1 MPRQSSPDLG
11 STSVLFLGG
20 RSGVGKTSV
29 GNEIHAQLSHS
40 DVRHCLIDGDMLDMA
55 FPAPWDDHLAE
66 RNLAALWTNYRSLGY
81 RRLVYV
87 NTACVMAGEIDRLTA
102 AMDDQPAAT
111 AILLSCSEETA
122 RRRLTQRE
130 VGSGL
135 AQHLERSAAMATTLN
150 DAAPSWA
157 LRLPTDGRALVD
169 IAADAIKHTGWASTT
184 TPGI

>member
-1 MPRQSSPDLG
+1 MPRQSSLDLG

-40 DVRHCLIDGDMLDMA
+40 GVRHCLIDGDMLDMA

-66 RNLAALWTNYRSLGY
+66 RNLAALWANYRALGY

-87 NTACVMAGEIDRLTA
+87 NTASVMAGEIERLTA
-102 AMDDQPAAT
+102 AMGDQPAAI

-135 AQHLERSAAMATTLN
+135 NQHLERSAAMATIL
-150 DAAPSWA
+150 DDGAPSWA
-157 LRLPTDGRALVD
+157 LRLPTDGRAVVD
-169 IAADAIKHTGWASTT
+169 IAADAISHTGWASTT